1 MKFIRSRNQFKIL
14 ENVQQAK
21 SVLKKFDLG
30 TSHQDYQKLRE
41 LIDDE
46 FGNLNYLG
54 LMTKYRFEQ
63 EISMD
68 ELKDMLPW
76 LKDNGNR
83 LPKNPLK
90 YSEFE
95 ELKDDIITV
104 DNKQRVKEIYDLY
117 PRAQK
122 DVMNIEDEELQN
134 KFLKIH
140 EISKIDQFKQ
150 KLSSLKSEE
159 DIKRHLNEFISK
171 YSKDLT
177 EFGTIQKIKKT
188 DSKILYKKGEI
199 IVAEVFDYP
208 ASQKLGSSNW
218 CISTGEGSFNSYTRG
233 TKRQF
238 FMWDFSLDQTD
249 PLFLVGFTT
258 NSNGSITNI
267 HDMRDKSLTGSIP
280 EKVRTSMSSMDISIK
295 PFEFKQQIFDKVER
309 EDDLELIELENTDYV
324 LLHLKSSLYLND
336 IVFNSLTSYDKKAN
350 NYYLYDFSKDLNS
363 NDFFCHIKTNE
374 LKSVKNMTAHY
385 GTDTKHYVLN
395 NGKVTTNEF
404 TTEEDKYILSLFE
417 KEITPKDLTKYY
429 EDKKKTYL
437 DQLEDLPEE
446 MESHWGTSKLIK
458 DTDNQFL
465 YQIGH
470 GRDIEKFKFDTD
482 YGIRYDNK
490 RQDGSSIHS
499 SNLYVLVNKN
509 LEPMDKDFIQVIY
522 AKEGESTVYFHST
535 DEVKRTIPN
544 VSLPKEIGQ
553 LIETGDIVPKS
564 EAEVRKQIKEKQDEF
579 WAEVEEKYS
588 DHRIDTYAQALYD
601 YLVEIDEIDTE
612 DYPDYKKVIIP
623 NDAHY
628 DLYQFS
634 IYDYSSMILNQ
645 RYNESSY
652 AIGTDDEMDKA
663 AYEYQSQLL
672 DELGYEGINGIEQF
686 INGEDVA
693 DNYLSGEQSYLEEM
707 IREDPEYYIE
717 KKKVE
722 GYDEKY
728 EALENQKEK
737 LDDQIYDH
745 EQDIEEFG
753 RDIESGE
760 YDEDWIS
767 KAKEDIKT
775 LETEIEE
782 YKTEIETIDE
792 TIDEMDDEDNEE
804 YWEYR
809 EEDIEAKAEELY
821 DEKYEEV
828 KNDPIEYFKEIGYEE
843 SALAKELAPY
853 IDKKEVIEYIIDSDG
868 RSHGLAG
875 YDGQE
880 YYHNFEDEDYY
891 IIIINKH

>member
-1 MKFIRSRNQFKIL
+1 MKFIRNRNQFKIL

-21 SVLKKFDLG
+21 SILKKFDLG
-30 TSHQDYQKLRE
+30 TSHPDYQKLRE
-41 LIDDE
+41 LIEDE

-54 LMTKYRFEQ
+54 LMTKYRYEQ

-122 DVMNIEDEELQN
+122 DVMELENEELQN

-140 EISKIDQFKQ
+140 EIDKIDQFKQ

-159 DIKRHLNEFISK
+159 DIKKHLNDFISK

-199 IVAEVFDYP
+199 IVAEIFDYP

-280 EKVRTSMSSMDISIK
+280 SKVREAMSSMDISIK
-295 PFEFKQQIFDKVER
+295 PFEFKQQIFDKVEQK
-309 EDDLELIELENTDYV
+309 EDLELIELENTDYV
-324 LLHLKSSLYLND
+324 LLRLKSDLYLND
-336 IVFNSLTSYDKKAN
+336 IVFNSFTSYDKKAN
-350 NYYLYDFSKDLNS
+350 NYYLYDFSKDLNA
-363 NDFFCHIKTNE
+363 NDFFCHIRSNE
-374 LKSVKNMTAHY
+374 LKGVKNMVAHY
-385 GTDTKHYVLN
+385 GTDSKHYVIN

-404 TTEEDKYILSLFE
+404 TTEDDKYILSLFE
-417 KEITPKDLTKYY
+417 NEIVPKDVTQYY
-429 EDKKKTYL
+429 EDKKREYL
-437 DQLEDLPEE
+437 EQLEKIGEKI
-446 MESHWGTSKLIK
+446 ESHWGESKLIK
-458 DTDNQFL
+458 DTDDQIL

-470 GRDIEKFKFDTD
+470 GRDLEKFKFDTD

-490 RQDGSSIHS
+490 RQDGTSIHS
-499 SNLYVLVNKN
+499 SNLYVLVNKD
-509 LEPMDKDFIQVIY
+509 LEPTDKDFIQVIY
-522 AKEGESTVYFHST
+522 AKEGKSTVYFHST

-544 VSLPKEIGQ
+544 EDLPKQIEQ

-564 EAEVRKQIKEKQDEF
+564 EAEVRRQIKEKQDEF
-579 WAEVEEKYS
+579 WADVEEKYS
-588 DHRIDTYAQALYD
+588 DSRIETYGQALYD
-601 YLVEIDEIDTE
+601 YLVEEEKIDAE

-623 NDAHY
+623 NYEHY

-634 IYDYSSMILNQ
+634 VYDYSSMILNQ
-645 RYNESSY
+645 GYNENSY
-652 AIGTDDEMDKA
+652 AIGTDDEMDKS
-663 AYEYQSQLL
+663 AYEYQDNLF
-672 DELGYEGINGIEQF
+672 DELPFNEQPNVINDF
-686 INGEDVA
+686 INGEDFANDYLA
-693 DNYLSGEQSYLEEM
+693 DEQNYLEEM
-707 IREDPEYYIE
+707 VREDPEYYIQ

-737 LDDQIYDH
+737 LEDQVYDH
-745 EQDIEEFG
+745 EQDIEEFKS
-753 RDIESGE
+753 DIESGE
-760 YDEDWIS
+760 HNEDWIG
-767 KAKEDIKT
+767 KIKEDIET
-775 LETEIEE
+775 LENEINEFNTKIGEIEE
-782 YKTEIETIDE
+782 AIE
-792 TIDEMDDEDNEE
+792 EMDDEDNEE

-821 DEKYEEV
+821 DEKYNEV
-828 KNDPIEYFKEIGYEE
+828 KDDPKGYIEEMGIE
-843 SALAKELAPY
+843 SSNLEQY
-853 IDKKEVIEYIIDSDG
+853 IKKDEFIQYIIDSDG
-868 RSHGLAG
+868 RSHGLSG

-880 YYHNFEDEDYY
+880 YFHPYDGEDYY
-891 IIIINKH
+891 IIIINKN